1 MENFLLHNGVWLGL
15 GLVLVVLFMVRLR
28 YSRRK
33 DQREL
38 WVTEEALVHRKSDTT
53 TAFYHAYWL
62 HFYIAQRDTVV
73 IDCQVSRVV
82 WQKLN
87 KGDRG
92 MLTHQGNTFLSFERD
107 GELIQTEEPPG
118 DDSATLR
125 R

>member
-1 MENFLLHNGVWLGL
+1 MEHFLLQNGIWLGL
-15 GLVLVVLFMVRLR
+15 GFILVVLFAARLR

-38 WVTEEALVHRKSDTT
+38 RVTEEALVNRKSDSA

-62 HFYIAQRDTVV
+62 HFYIAQRDTV
-73 IDCQVSRVV
+73 IDCQVSRFV

-107 GELIQTEEPPG
+107 GELIQTEELPENDLASPQG
-118 DDSATLR
+118 
-125 R
+125 